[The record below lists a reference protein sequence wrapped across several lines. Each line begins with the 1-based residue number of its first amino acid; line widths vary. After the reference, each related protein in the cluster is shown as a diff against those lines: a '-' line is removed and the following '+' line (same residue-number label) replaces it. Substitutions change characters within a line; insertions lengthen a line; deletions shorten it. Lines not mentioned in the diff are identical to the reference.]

1 MVMVKNQSMIS
12 RLFDVCNYALLAL
25 LSLVTFL
32 PFIYVIIS
40 SFSATT
46 AVFPTH
52 FTLDAYKYIF
62 STPTVGRSLLN
73 SILITTLGSLF
84 NLLLTSLMAYPLAKK
99 DLLGR
104 KLLLFMVTFTMLF
117 GGGMIPTYF
126 VVKALGLIDS
136 YAALILPVAIS
147 AFNLIVMKNFFQSI
161 PEELEEA
168 ARIDGCHD
176 VGILF
181 RIALPLSAPALA
193 AFGLFYAVEHWNNY
207 FSAVLYLNDGAKW
220 PVQVILRQIVILA
233 TDSSL
238 SGDPSALDG
247 MTVIEQSVK
256 MAVIVVAT
264 VPILLVYPFLQKHF
278 TKGVMLGSVKG

>member
-1 MVMVKNQSMIS
+1 
-12 RLFDVCNYALLAL
+12 
-25 LSLVTFL
+25 
-32 PFIYVIIS
+32 
-40 SFSATT
+40 
-46 AVFPTH
+46 
-52 FTLDAYKYIF
+52 
-62 STPTVGRSLLN
+62 
-73 SILITTLGSLF
+73 
-84 NLLLTSLMAYPLAKK
+84 MAYPLAKK

-104 KLLLFMVTFTMLF
+104 RLLLFMVTFTMLF

>member
-1 MVMVKNQSMIS
+1 MVMVKNQSMMS

-104 KLLLFMVTFTMLF
+104 RLLLFMVTFTMLF